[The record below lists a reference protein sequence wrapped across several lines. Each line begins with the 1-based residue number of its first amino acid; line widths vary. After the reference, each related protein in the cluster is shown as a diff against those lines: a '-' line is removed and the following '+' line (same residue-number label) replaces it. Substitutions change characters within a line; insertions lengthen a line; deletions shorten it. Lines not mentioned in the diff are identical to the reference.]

1 MRTLTKVGSIAVLFL
16 AISSGIAALFLAS
29 SPTIQGSTLRVRA
42 LPSIDTQHFKLD
54 IHEYSI
60 SDQRGE
66 ANNAKTIGG
75 GAFIP
80 HNGAIF
86 YATSSGVFWEIN
98 PKSISLRKNILP
110 SLDLGHST
118 FPRSKNITYRETF
131 PRLCDITLSNGTFY
145 VSYNK
150 YHSGI
155 DRVRFEIASL
165 NPKEASPNWEVIYTS
180 PFLDV
185 PYYTIGDGGK
195 LLVSDGYL
203 YFTLGDYSLDR
214 QNNLPSD
221 FAAQNGALP
230 WGKVNRLDLNDL
242 RHSIYSLGHRNQQG
256 LMKLN
261 GGAMLATEHGPRGGD
276 EINLIEPG
284 KNYGWPY
291 VSLGSLYG
299 QFGQILP
306 ETQRAES
313 SRNEFENP
321 LYAFL
326 PSVAP
331 TQIIEITAFDPAWE
345 GNLVMA
351 SLKAMSLYRIGLN
364 GKNVKYIEPIYIGQR
379 IRDIKQ
385 VAEVLFLLTDNGQ
398 FLEIRKNQQ
407 KAPDQL
413 PNSLARCSV
422 CHQPEDA
429 SHARFGPDLRSV
441 WGRRVASTPFP
452 GYSGALKEKQAA
464 VWDER
469 QLRLF
474 LSKPNE
480 FAPGTSMPDMLLSRA
495 ELDAIIKDLKKLR

>member
-1 MRTLTKVGSIAVLFL
+1 MRTLTKVRSIAVLL
-16 AISSGIAALFLAS
+16 IALSSGITAFFLAS
-29 SPTIQGSTLRVRA
+29 GPTMQGSTLRVHK

-54 IHEYSI
+54 VHEYSI
-60 SDQRGE
+60 SDQRGD
-66 ANNAKTIGG
+66 ANNAKTLGG
-75 GAFIP
+75 GAFLP

-98 PKSISLRKNILP
+98 PKTNALLKNILP
-110 SLDLGHST
+110 PLDLGHAT

-150 YHSGI
+150 YHPEP

-165 NPKEASPNWEVIYTS
+165 NPKEASPKWVVIYAS

-195 LLVSDGYL
+195 LLVADGYL

-214 QNNLPSD
+214 KNNLPSD
-221 FAAQNGALP
+221 FAAQNGTLP

-242 RHSIYSLGHRNQQG
+242 SHSIYSLGHRNQQG
-256 LMKLN
+256 LLKLKD
-261 GGAMLATEHGPRGGD
+261 GAILATEHGPRGGD

-291 VSLGSLYG
+291 FSLGSPYG
-299 QFGQILP
+299 QFRQILP
-306 ETQRAES
+306 EARNAES
-313 SRNEFENP
+313 SRDGFENP

-331 TQIIEITAFDPAWE
+331 TQITEITAFDPAWE

-385 VAEVLFLLTDNGQ
+385 VAESLFLLTDNGQ
-398 FLEIRKNQQ
+398 FLEIQKSQQ

-422 CHQPEDA
+422 CHQAEDTFN
-429 SHARFGPDLRSV
+429 ARFGPDLRSV

-452 GYSGALKEKQAA
+452 GYSAALKERQTA

-480 FAPGTSMPDMLLSRA
+480 FAPGTSMPDMLLSRG
-495 ELDAIIKDLKKLR
+495 ELDAIIRDLKRWR